1 MDMNNNRRYLFTPDG
16 IKRLRQR
23 IARARAAY
31 KEICDSNEDAA
42 GSGDSSVWH
51 DNFAYEE
58 NQRQMHQQA
67 KRVRDLEGVLAAAEV
82 VPPHELRLDRVT
94 VGTWVSCQKDRDSK
108 PRRFYIAGY
117 DDGEPSL
124 GRISYNSPMG
134 RHLMG
139 AEEGDVLEIFFAGR
153 HTELEILEVSTGPEP
168 EEVQ

>member
-1 MDMNNNRRYLFTPDG
+1 MNMPRRYLYTPSG
-16 IKRLRQR
+16 LKRLKDR
-23 IARARAAY
+23 IARARADY
-31 KEICDSNEDAA
+31 KAVCDSNEDAA

-82 VPPHELRLDRVT
+82 VTPHELRLDRVT
-94 VGTWVSCQKDRDSK
+94 VGTWVSCQNDRDPK

-134 RHLMG
+134 RNLMG
-139 AEEGDVLEIFFAGR
+139 AVEGDVLEVFFAGR
-153 HTELEILEVSTGPEP
+153 RTELEVLEVSTGPEP